1 MDDTLAQVQAKCA
14 LQLEMY
20 QKCVGNYPDSWDKSC
35 VQQRNALTKC
45 SEEHV
50 GILKYVKQHCTSQIK
65 AYDECLSANQTEP
78 EKCVSALR
86 ELYLCTEATSAA
98 YRQQQSKNDATDA
111 KDQPSNT
118 EKQ

>member
-1 MDDTLAQVQAKCA
+1 MLGRTVSHHHPVANSNPRLTLS
-14 LQLEMY
+14 L
-20 QKCVGNYPDSWDKSC
+20 PS
-35 VQQRNALTKC
+35 
-45 SEEHV
+45 V

-78 EKCVSALR
+78 EKCVAALR

-98 YRQQQSKNDATDA
+98 YRQQQSKNDASDA